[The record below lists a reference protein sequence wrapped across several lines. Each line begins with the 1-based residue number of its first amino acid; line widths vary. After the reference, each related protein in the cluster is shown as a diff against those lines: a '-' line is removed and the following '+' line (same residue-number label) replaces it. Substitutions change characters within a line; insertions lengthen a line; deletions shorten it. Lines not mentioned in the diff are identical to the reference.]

1 MKRKY
6 KRAAALISAGILFCS
21 SLGQFECDT
30 VKAQD
35 YTAGMDSV
43 IEWNEYGQTV
53 YNTTNGLISNH
64 VSSIEQTNDGVVWI
78 GTDDGL
84 VAYDGNEFTTYGGF
98 YHFDGINDMVK
109 TADGGIWYATTTY
122 GGAVYLGSRF
132 QHFDDVSEQVSNYA
146 TSIAEGPDGTIY
158 IGTLRGMLLIH
169 PAAGYTLTEL
179 TGDDYFYVN
188 SIAAGR
194 QTTGA
199 LTINGDIFFLNGD
212 TQTVRHRDVFSGQAC
227 IYYADGFYLVGT
239 AEGKLLIFDEDRLGD
254 GVIDEFDIPLNV
266 SAGANEAVNDFFY
279 EESGRLWV
287 LSEGGIGYY
296 VLGDGGIKDIKNS
309 TFIQCSF
316 DNFESGF
323 TDMMTDYQGNYWIS
337 SSKRGVLL
345 LRKSDFTDELSQ
357 LGLDIDRMN
366 AVYEKDG
373 ILYGATDS
381 GLIAVDR
388 SDKAVVD
395 IEWADELRGMKLT
408 DIAAYNGRLY
418 VAVYGKGVYTENGFL
433 PVEAGRINRLQ
444 VAAGQLYI
452 MSDEGC
458 IVWDGNKVT
467 GSYSRADGLYN
478 THITCALDGTFGR
491 QGEEHIYLGSSGAG
505 IFVFS
510 EGVLRECMD
519 ENSGLPSK
527 NINDMLTYD
536 GGFFIATD
544 NGIAY
549 YNGRK
554 IQELGRLPESLSG
567 QVCENLYI
575 NSGMLYVICRNAVY
589 VIDLDDL
596 FNGDEQTELKYSLYD
611 ENAGFFGVMTE
622 GGHGCMDGEGRI
634 YLPCSEKIYS
644 ISGKTKDMDI
654 SSLKL
659 HLQSVKADR
668 RPVELVQVQDNEYA
682 VNLTK
687 DAQEIDIF
695 CSVLNFSNADP
706 NIRYILHGVDN
717 KYTTLRSSELEHIIY
732 EKLEGGS
739 YTFWF
744 ELLDDEGETAD
755 RIVLTINKE
764 QKLIEKLWVRMALL
778 GAGFGILMY
787 FVFKGRKK
795 ENKDIG

>member
-64 VSSIEQTNDGVVWI
+64 VSSSEQTNDGVVWI

-109 TADGGIWYATTTY
+109 TVDGGIWYATTTY

-373 ILYGATDS
+373 ILYGAF
-381 GLIAVDR
+381 
-388 SDKAVVD
+388 
-395 IEWADELRGMKLT
+395 
-408 DIAAYNGRLY
+408 
-418 VAVYGKGVYTENGFL
+418 FL
-433 PVEAGRINRLQ
+433 KKNP
-444 VAAGQLYI
+444 
-452 MSDEGC
+452 
-458 IVWDGNKVT
+458 
-467 GSYSRADGLYN
+467 
-478 THITCALDGTFGR
+478 
-491 QGEEHIYLGSSGAG
+491 GE
-505 IFVFS
+505 
-510 EGVLRECMD
+510 
-519 ENSGLPSK
+519 
-527 NINDMLTYD
+527 
-536 GGFFIATD
+536 
-544 NGIAY
+544 
-549 YNGRK
+549 
-554 IQELGRLPESLSG
+554 
-567 QVCENLYI
+567 
-575 NSGMLYVICRNAVY
+575 
-589 VIDLDDL
+589 
-596 FNGDEQTELKYSLYD
+596 
-611 ENAGFFGVMTE
+611 
-622 GGHGCMDGEGRI
+622 
-634 YLPCSEKIYS
+634 
-644 ISGKTKDMDI
+644 
-654 SSLKL
+654 
-659 HLQSVKADR
+659 
-668 RPVELVQVQDNEYA
+668 
-682 VNLTK
+682 
-687 DAQEIDIF
+687 
-695 CSVLNFSNADP
+695 
-706 NIRYILHGVDN
+706 
-717 KYTTLRSSELEHIIY
+717 
-732 EKLEGGS
+732 
-739 YTFWF
+739 
-744 ELLDDEGETAD
+744 
-755 RIVLTINKE
+755 
-764 QKLIEKLWVRMALL
+764 
-778 GAGFGILMY
+778 
-787 FVFKGRKK
+787 
-795 ENKDIG
+795 